1 MKVAQLNKYAKD
13 FQLTVRNVPVPDIK
27 EDEVLIRVKE
37 AAVNPLEKLIGTGSV
52 KLIQDYDLPVTMG
65 NELTGIIEKTGANVT
80 KFKKNDAIYSRLSLN
95 QIGAFAE
102 YIAVPESD
110 IGHLPLNLDF
120 KSGAAAALTG
130 LTAYQ
135 GFFEELEAKAGETVF
150 IPGGSGSF
158 GQLAIPIAKSIG
170 LKVIVSGN
178 SGARDR
184 TLQLGADQYISFET
198 QNYWELINDVDYV
211 IDTLG
216 PDEFDRELSII
227 KSGGRLLSLRTGPN
241 KQFAVD
247 HNFGFAKKQLFSL
260 AGSKFDRKAEK
271 KNVQYRFIFVRS
283 DGSQLREL
291 SKIIE
296 QNNIVPAVDPTV
308 FHIEDINDAMDLVFN
323 GRPKGKV
330 LIHFR
335 SLPQ

>member
-1 MKVAQLNKYAKD
+1 MKAAQLDKYDKN
-13 FQLTVRNVPVPDIK
+13 FQLIVRNVPVPDIK

-37 AAVNPLEKLIGTGSV
+37 AAVNPLEKLIGTGNV
-52 KLIQDYDLPVTMG
+52 NLIQDYSLPSTMG
-65 NELTGIIEKTGANVT
+65 NELTGVIENVGSKVT
-80 KFKKNDAIYSRLSLN
+80 KFQINDAVYSRLPLN

-102 YIAVPESD
+102 YVAVSADAISKIPA
-110 IGHLPLNLDF
+110 NLDF
-120 KSGAAAALTG
+120 KTGAAAPLTG

-135 GFFEELEAKAGETVF
+135 GLFEELEAKTGETVF
-150 IPGGSGSF
+150 ITGGSGSF

-170 LKVIVSGN
+170 LTVIVSGN
-178 SGARDR
+178 SAARDR
-184 TLQLGADQYISFET
+184 TLKLGADQYISFET

-216 PDEFDRELSII
+216 PDEFDRELSVI
-227 KSGGRLLSLRTGPN
+227 KPGGRLLSLRTGPN
-241 KQFAVD
+241 KRFAVD

-283 DGSQLREL
+283 DGLQLDEL

-296 QNNIVPAVDPTV
+296 KNNIVPAVDPTV
-308 FHIEDINDAMDLVFN
+308 FHIDDINDALDFVFN
-323 GRPKGKV
+323 GRPQGKV
-330 LIHFR
+330 LISF
-335 SLPQ
+335 

>member
-1 MKVAQLNKYAKD
+1 MKAAQLNKYAKD

-80 KFKKNDAIYSRLSLN
+80 KFKKNDAIYSRLPLN

-260 AGSKFDRKAEK
+260 AGSQFDCKAEK

-330 LIHFR
+330 LITF
-335 SLPQ
+335 

>member
-260 AGSKFDRKAEK
+260 AGSKFDHKAEK

-330 LIHFR
+330 LITF
-335 SLPQ
+335 

>member
-80 KFKKNDAIYSRLSLN
+80 KFKKNDAIYSRLPLN

-260 AGSKFDRKAEK
+260 AGSKFDHKAEK

-330 LIHFR
+330 LITF
-335 SLPQ
+335 

>member
-80 KFKKNDAIYSRLSLN
+80 KFKKNDAIYSRLPLN

-330 LIHFR
+330 LITF
-335 SLPQ
+335 

>member
-330 LIHFR
+330 LITF
-335 SLPQ
+335 

>member
-227 KSGGRLLSLRTGPN
+227 
-241 KQFAVD
+241 
-247 HNFGFAKKQLFSL
+247 
-260 AGSKFDRKAEK
+260 
-271 KNVQYRFIFVRS
+271 
-283 DGSQLREL
+283 
-291 SKIIE
+291 
-296 QNNIVPAVDPTV
+296 
-308 FHIEDINDAMDLVFN
+308 
-323 GRPKGKV
+323 
-330 LIHFR
+330 
-335 SLPQ
+335 